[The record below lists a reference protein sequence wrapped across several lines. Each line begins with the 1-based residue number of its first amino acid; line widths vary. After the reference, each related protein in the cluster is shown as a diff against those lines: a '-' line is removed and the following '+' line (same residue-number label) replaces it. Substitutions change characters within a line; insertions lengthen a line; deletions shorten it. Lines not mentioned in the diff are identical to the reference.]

1 MTEGD
6 KVNILLVDDQPGKL
20 LSYEVILA
28 ELGENLIKA
37 SSGREAL
44 EQLLK
49 NDITVVLID
58 VSMPELD
65 GFELAQIIRD
75 HPRYQKTA
83 IIFVSAVHLSD
94 SDKLLGYE
102 RGAVDYVSVPIVP
115 ELLRAKVSVFTELY
129 RKRREAERLTL
140 ELEQRVAERTAALE
154 ASTTRQTELAE
165 QLRLADRRK
174 DEFLALLAH
183 ELRNPLA
190 PLRNAISIL
199 RLKESPD
206 PEVLWCR
213 GVIERQ
219 AAQLTRLVD
228 DLLDVSRITLGKIKL
243 RPQPLDLAGVVA
255 RAVETSRPEI
265 DAHRHDLIVTLPE
278 TPIRVEGDRA
288 RLTQVIA
295 NLLNNAAKYQNDGG
309 KIALSVERDAAWAVV
324 RVRDRGIGIAPDS
337 LGDIFRLFAQGERTL
352 DRSQGGLG
360 IGLSLVK
367 TVVELHGGEV
377 QVASEGVGHGSEF
390 SIRLPCLLQEVDGYR
405 PGAEDDE
412 AGYDCPPLRVL
423 VVDDSRD
430 AAESL
435 ARLLRLGGHEVL
447 VAHDADQGLHLATI
461 HQPAVV
467 LLDIGLPG
475 MDGYEMCRRIR
486 QNGMQSALIVAMT
499 GYGLER
505 DRRRSQEAG
514 FDTHMVK
521 PVPPGELMKLLA
533 QHASATRAAS
543 ARGVRPR
550 SRAAA
555 PDLPAAPPPG

>member
-1 MTEGD
+1 MSTHD
-6 KVNILLVDDQPGKL
+6 KANILLVDDQPGKL
-20 LSYEVILA
+20 LSYEAILSD
-28 ELGENLIKA
+28 LGENLIKA

-44 EQLLK
+44 ELLLK

-65 GFELAQIIRD
+65 GFELAQIIRE

-83 IIFVSAVHLSD
+83 IIFVSAVHLTD
-94 SDKLLGYE
+94 TDRLMGYE

-129 RKRREAERLTL
+129 RKRREADQLTRD
-140 ELEQRVAERTAALE
+140 LEQRVTERTTELKE
-154 ASTTRQTELAE
+154 AIARQTELAE
-165 QLRLADRRK
+165 ELRIADRRK

-190 PLRNAISIL
+190 PLRNAINIL

-219 AAQLTRLVD
+219 ATQLTRLVD

-243 RPQPLDLAGVVA
+243 RPQALDLGTVVA
-255 RAVETSRPEI
+255 RAVETSRPLI
-265 DAHRHDLIVTLPE
+265 DAHRHDLLVTLPE
-278 TPIRVEGDRA
+278 GAVRVEGDRA

-295 NLLNNAAKYQNDGG
+295 NLLNNAAKYQNDCGT
-309 KIALSVERDAAWAVV
+309 IVLTVEREAATAVIT
-324 RVRDRGIGIAPDS
+324 VRDRGIGIAPEMLS
-337 LGDIFRLFAQGERTL
+337 EIFQLFAQGERTL
-352 DRSQGGLG
+352 DRAQGGLG

-367 TVVELHGGEV
+367 TVVELHGGRV
-377 QVASEGVGHGSEF
+377 SAASDGPGRGSEF
-390 SIRLPCLLQEVDGYR
+390 AIRLPCLLQELDGYR
-405 PGAEDDE
+405 AGSEEDDSDIP
-412 AGYDCPPLRVL
+412 DCAPLRIL

-435 ARLLRLGGHEVL
+435 TRLLRLGGHEVL
-447 VAHDADQGLHLATI
+447 IAHEGEHALHLAATQ
-461 HQPAVV
+461 QPAVV

-475 MDGYEMCRRIR
+475 MDGYEICRRLR
-486 QNGMQSALIVAMT
+486 QSGLSHALIVAMT

-505 DRRRSQEAG
+505 DRKRSQEAG
-514 FDTHMVK
+514 FDTHLVK
-521 PVPPGELMKLLA
+521 PVPPAELFRMMA
-533 QHASATRAAS
+533 NHSFA
-543 ARGVRPR
+543 PR
-550 SRAAA
+550 SSAG
-555 PDLPAAPPPG
+555 LPTDHTLRLPEAQSPQ